1 VLAGLCFGALCYK
14 PHFALLVPLALALG
28 GHWRAIVAAAC
39 SAATLI
45 LLSVALFGWETWQAF
60 FATAGGAHS
69 MYESGRIL
77 FSGFVSPFG
86 AMRLM
91 GASTSVAYAVQA
103 VFTLIAAL
111 AVGIVWQRRLS
122 LPVRNAVLVS
132 ATLVALP
139 LSLLYDMML
148 GAIAACWLVR
158 GASKDALPAWE
169 KTSLALIYAAML
181 DSRALAE
188 QFSLP
193 VNTIAALT
201 LFGFAARRAWHEM
214 GLGEHSRRQV
224 ATPAR

>member
-1 VLAGLCFGALCYK
+1 
-14 PHFALLVPLALALG
+14 
-28 GHWRAIVAAAC
+28 
-39 SAATLI
+39 
-45 LLSVALFGWETWQAF
+45 
-60 FATAGGAHS
+60 
-69 MYESGRIL
+69 
-77 FSGFVSPFG
+77 
-86 AMRLM
+86 
-91 GASTSVAYAVQA
+91 
-103 VFTLIAAL
+103 
-111 AVGIVWQRRLS
+111 